1 MAIRAWMLGFFVC
14 WSLTTHPAA
23 AQPEAPSIY
32 RDGNGAFHVE
42 FDSPPVYDLS
52 SHLSEVTDGG
62 LVREMHVR
70 HTATGALTGA
80 GYDTDGGQYS
90 VIHEVK
96 GSCKT
101 KRGETFVT
109 QKIKSIGSLGT
120 DDPKEY
126 RALSIFTGKMEGYGP
141 GTKLVGFTETRS
153 CLRFDYGPFSKKKIT
168 VCTSNLIPDQV
179 FPHPSAGLWA
189 IRLAF
194 DDDGRNVFGTAT
206 VFISDVLP
214 TKVQS
219 HETTVA
225 GRLDDEGEVTFKL
238 DPVGEA
244 PFGKITLRARVT
256 PRQGATPPELVEILE
271 VGGKILGQ
279 KFAEAF

>member
-1 MAIRAWMLGFFVC
+1 MAIRSTLLGFFVL
-14 WSLTTHPAA
+14 WSLSGASAA
-23 AQPEAPSIY
+23 AQPEAPVVY
-32 RDGNGAFHVE
+32 KDGNGAFHVD
-42 FDSPPVYDLS
+42 FTTPPVYDLS
-52 SHLSEVTDGG
+52 SHMSEVSDGG
-62 LVREMHVR
+62 LVREMHVL
-70 HTATGALTGA
+70 HSASGGLNGA
-80 GYDTDGGQYS
+80 GYDTDGNKYS

-109 QKIKSIGSLGT
+109 QKIRSIGSLGT

-126 RALSIFTGKMEGYGP
+126 RALSVFTGKMEGYGP

-153 CLRFDYGPFSKKKIT
+153 CLRFDYAPFSKKKIT
-168 VCTSNLIPDQV
+168 VCSRSLIPDQV

-189 IRLAF
+189 IRLTF
-194 DDDGRNVFGTAT
+194 DDDGRNVYGVAT

-214 TKVQS
+214 TKMQS

-225 GRLDDEGEVTFKL
+225 GRLDDGEVTFKL
-238 DPVGEA
+238 DPVDKGA

-256 PRQGATPPELVEILE
+256 PRQGATPPELGEILE

-279 KFAEAF
+279 KFAEVF

>member
-1 MAIRAWMLGFFVC
+1 MAIRACMLGIFVC
-14 WSLTTHPAA
+14 WLLTAA
-23 AQPEAPSIY
+23 NATAQPEPPSVY
-32 RDGNGAFHVE
+32 KDGNGAFHID
-42 FDSPPVYDLS
+42 FTTPAVYDLS

-62 LVREMHVR
+62 LVREMHVS
-70 HTATGALTGA
+70 HTASGALTGA
-80 GYDTDGGQYS
+80 GHDTDGADYS

-109 QKIKSIGSLGT
+109 QKIKSIGSLST

-126 RALSIFTGKMEGYGP
+126 RALSVFTGKMEGYGP
-141 GTKLVGFTETRS
+141 DTKLVGFTETRS
-153 CLRFDYGPFSKKKIT
+153 CLRFDYAPFSKKKIV
-168 VCTSNLIPDQV
+168 VCTRSLLPDQV
-179 FPHPSAGLWA
+179 FPHPSAGLWT

-194 DDDGRNVFGTAT
+194 DDDGRNVFGSAT

-219 HETTVA
+219 HETTVT
-225 GRLDDEGEVTFKL
+225 GRIGDDGEATFKL
-238 DPVGEA
+238 DPADGA
-244 PFGKITLRARVT
+244 PFGKITLRALVV

-279 KFAEAF
+279 KFAEVF